1 MNPPPVPAA
10 RVTREP
16 RLGKV
21 TVFDEDRG
29 LGMISADD
37 GSELS
42 FHCTSI
48 VGGQRRIAEGA
59 RVTFATVPGHLGVL
73 EAVGVTLVTLSAQ
86 SGGWQTGQQT
96 GQQTGE

>member
-1 MNPPPVPAA
+1 MSFA
-10 RVTREP
+10 RATKEP

-29 LGMISADD
+29 LGTISADD

-48 VGGQRRIAEGA
+48 VGGQRHIPEGA
-59 RVTFATVPGHLGVL
+59 RVAFATLPGHLGKL

-86 SGGWQTGQQT
+86 SGSWSTGN
-96 GQQTGE
+96 

>member
-1 MNPPPVPAA
+1 MSSV
-10 RVTREP
+10 RTFKEP

-29 LGMISADD
+29 LGTISADD

-59 RVTFATVPGHLGVL
+59 RVTFATAPGHLGAL

-86 SGGWQTGQQT
+86 SGSWSP
-96 GQQTGE
+96 ED

>member
-1 MNPPPVPAA
+1 M
-10 RVTREP
+10 RKP

-29 LGMISADD
+29 LGTITADD
-37 GSELS
+37 GSELG

-48 VGGQRRIAEGA
+48 VGGQRSIPEGA
-59 RVTFATVPGHLGVL
+59 RVTFATVPGHQGLL

-86 SGGWQTGQQT
+86 STNWANGD
-96 GQQTGE
+96 